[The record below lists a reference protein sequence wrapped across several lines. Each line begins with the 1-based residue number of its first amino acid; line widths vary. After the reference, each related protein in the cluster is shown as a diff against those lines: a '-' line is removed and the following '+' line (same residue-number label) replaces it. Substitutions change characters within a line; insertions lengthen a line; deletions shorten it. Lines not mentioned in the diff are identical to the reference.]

1 MAFPE
6 VDSDCI
12 DHELEERMKL
22 AQQISSQALSLRKR
36 EKIRVRQPL
45 RRILVPVLDETIERR
60 IRAVEGLICGEINV
74 KQVELLKDETDSD
87 VSIVKRVKPD
97 FKALGPRFGK
107 RMKSIAAAV
116 NAMVAEDI
124 VTLERDGQFEVLP
137 EDGQGPAMISTSDVE
152 IMTDDIPGWLVS
164 NAAGV
169 TVALD
174 ITLDEALR
182 SEGIARELINRVQ
195 GVRKDCGLEV
205 TDRIQLTLDVADEI
219 RAAIEVNLDYIRV
232 ETLADVVKWHK
243 SATST
248 EVDLGEGI
256 TLHIGVDKLN

>member
-1 MAFPE
+1 
-6 VDSDCI
+6 
-12 DHELEERMKL
+12 MKL

-45 RRILVPVLDETIERR
+45 RRILVPVLDETTERR

-116 NAMVAEDI
+116 NAMSAEDI
-124 VTLERDGQFEVLP
+124 VALERDGQFEVLP
-137 EDGQGPAMISTSDVE
+137 TDDQGPAVISTSDVE

-164 NAAGV
+164 SAAGV

-182 SEGIARELINRVQ
+182 SEGVARELINRVQ

-219 RAAIEVNLDYIRV
+219 RSAIEVNLDYIRV
-232 ETLADVVKWHK
+232 ETLADEVRWEK
-243 SATST
+243 SAAAT